1 MTDMILDRY
10 NYWIYI
16 ILMMMGI
23 YAMVANR
30 HLVRK
35 LIGLSIFQTAIILF
49 YISIS
54 SRDGGTVPVLLGGHG
69 HAPPPDVVYLNPLP
83 HVLMLTA
90 IVVAV
95 SSTGVALAILLRVH
109 RRYGTLEEDRIL
121 AALNRSAQAAPKSR
135 CKQAEDARP

>member
-1 MTDMILDRY
+1 MTEMILDRY

-23 YAMVANR
+23 YAMIANR

-49 YISIS
+49 FISIA
-54 SRDGGTVPVLLGGHG
+54 SREGGTVPVLLGGHG
-69 HAPPPDVVYLNPLP
+69 HPAPPGTVYLNPLP

-109 RRYGTLEEDRIL
+109 RRYGTLEEDRIMEQVP
-121 AALNRSAQAAPKSR
+121 A
-135 CKQAEDARP
+135 